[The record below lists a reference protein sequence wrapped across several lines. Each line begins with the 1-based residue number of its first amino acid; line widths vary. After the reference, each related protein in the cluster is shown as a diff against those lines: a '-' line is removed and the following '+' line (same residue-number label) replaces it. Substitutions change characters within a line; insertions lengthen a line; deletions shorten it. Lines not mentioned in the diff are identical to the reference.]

1 MLINI
6 YLSHCVIFPLSRN
19 DHYNNNFKDVIISS
33 PINPNKMSSVAE
45 SCSYEGY
52 YVNNGHVHND
62 QEYDDDDDCDDEDE
76 DVMSSDAEQE
86 PDHITPLLV
95 NSNER
100 AGENESDLSAEL
112 TRHKPR

>member
-6 YLSHCVIFPLSRN
+6 YLSHCVIFPLNRN
-19 DHYNNNFKDVIISS
+19 DHNNNNFKDIVISS

-45 SCSYEGY
+45 SCSYEGC

-62 QEYDDDDDCDDEDE
+62 QEYDDDDDCDDED
-76 DVMSSDAEQE
+76 VMYSDAEQE

>member
-6 YLSHCVIFPLSRN
+6 NLSHCVIFPLSRN
-19 DHYNNNFKDVIISS
+19 DHNNNNFKDVIISS

-45 SCSYEGY
+45 SCSYEGC

-62 QEYDDDDDCDDEDE
+62 QEYDDDDDCDDEDQ
-76 DVMSSDAEQE
+76 DVTYSDAEQE
-86 PDHITPLLV
+86 PDHLTPLLV

>member
-1 MLINI
+1 
-6 YLSHCVIFPLSRN
+6 
-19 DHYNNNFKDVIISS
+19 
-33 PINPNKMSSVAE
+33 MSSVAE

-62 QEYDDDDDCDDEDE
+62 QEYDDDDDCDDED
-76 DVMSSDAEQE
+76 VMYSDAEQE

-112 TRHKPR
+112 TRHKSR

>member
-6 YLSHCVIFPLSRN
+6 NLSHCVIFPLSRN
-19 DHYNNNFKDVIISS
+19 DHNNNNFKDVIISS

-76 DVMSSDAEQE
+76 DVMYSDAEQE
-86 PDHITPLLV
+86 PDHITPLV

-112 TRHKPR
+112 TWHKPR

>member
-52 YVNNGHVHND
+52 YVTNGHVHND
-62 QEYDDDDDCDDEDE
+62 QEYDDDDDCDDED
-76 DVMSSDAEQE
+76 VMYSDAEQE

-112 TRHKPR
+112 TRHKSR

>member
-1 MLINI
+1 
-6 YLSHCVIFPLSRN
+6 
-19 DHYNNNFKDVIISS
+19 
-33 PINPNKMSSVAE
+33 MSSVAE

-62 QEYDDDDDCDDEDE
+62 QEYDDDDDCDDED
-76 DVMSSDAEQE
+76 VMYSDAEQE